1 MREQH
6 RLGRP
11 LPQRIA
17 ILRALKLGDLL
28 CALPAFR
35 ALRAALPQAEI
46 TLIGL
51 PWARSFVERFE
62 QYLDGFIELPGYPGL
77 PERTPQLAEIP
88 GFLARVQQRRLDL
101 AIQMH
106 GSGSITNSLTV
117 LLGARLN
124 AGYFLPGEYCPDEER
139 FLPYPHAGLE
149 IRRHLRLMDFLGIH
163 AQGEHLEFPLVP
175 DDFRA
180 LAAMEDAVG
189 LRQAHYVCVHPGA
202 GSPARRWPP
211 ERFAAVADA
220 LAARGLRVV
229 LTGTAAEVELAEVV
243 ARAMNA
249 RALNLVGRTN
259 LGTLGA
265 LLAGARLLVS
275 NDTGVSHI
283 AAALRVPSVIIST
296 GNNPDHWAPPDRQR
310 HRVLCPA
317 SEVMPQAVIA
327 QAADVLGAEGSHA
340 A

>member
-11 LPQRIA
+11 LPRRIA

-28 CALPAFR
+28 CAVPAFR

-51 PWARSFVERFE
+51 PWASSFVERFE

-77 PERTPQLAEIP
+77 PERTPQLAAIP
-88 GFLARVQQRRLDL
+88 RFLARVQERRLDL

-124 AGYFLPGEYCPDEER
+124 AGYFVPGEYCPDEER

-149 IRRHLRLMDFLGIH
+149 IRRHLQLMDFLGIP
-163 AQGEHLEFPLVP
+163 AQGEHLEFPLDP

-180 LAAMEDAVG
+180 LAAVEDAVG
-189 LRQAHYVCVHPGA
+189 LRQTDYVCVHPGA

-220 LAARGLRVV
+220 LAARGLQVV
-229 LTGTAAEVELAEVV
+229 LTGTAEEAELARVV
-243 ARAMNA
+243 ARAMKA
-249 RALNLVGRTN
+249 RALNLVARTN
-259 LGTLGA
+259 LGALGA

-283 AAALRVPSVIIST
+283 AAALRVPSVAIST
-296 GNNPDHWAPPDRQR
+296 GNNPDHWAPLDRQR
-310 HRVLCPA
+310 HRVLSPA
-317 SEVMPQAVIA
+317 SGVMPEAVIA
-327 QAADVLGAEGSHA
+327 QAADVLRAEGSHA